1 MNVLGPPKAN
11 IKLTKYNIHIM
22 SPTEPST
29 NPVIAKPGESSFL
42 IPIPPHIIPTTE
54 VVNGTNHK
62 ITNGVGRNEI
72 KEVATPII
80 PKIKAT
86 IPSALPI
93 FISPLISFFDS
104 LITNLWCKL

>member
-1 MNVLGPPKAN
+1 MNVLSL
-11 IKLTKYNIHIM
+11 IKNKITKFKVHIM
-22 SPTEPST
+22 SPIEPST

-54 VVNGTNHK
+54 VASGPNHK
-62 ITNGVGRNEI
+62 ITNGVGKSEI
-72 KEVATPII
+72 KEVAIPII

-86 IPSALPI
+86 MPSALPI
-93 FISPLISFFDS
+93 FISPLISFFNF

>member
-1 MNVLGPPKAN
+1 
-11 IKLTKYNIHIM
+11 M

-54 VVNGTNHK
+54 VASGTYHK
-62 ITNGVGRNEI
+62 ITNGVGKNEI
-72 KEVATPII
+72 KEVAIPII

-93 FISPLISFFDS
+93 FISPLISFFTFLIIIHLVIS
-104 LITNLWCKL
+104 LSSYKYFYKIPYEVQI